1 MLSRRRSAPNAMDPR
16 VRSVPL
22 PHLPWGSERLAAPR
36 TAPRSGRHRRRP
48 RSPSLIGRIR
58 PTRRPILQDG
68 ARQKRTRKPPEPSGT
83 CGSISEALRHCQCLA
98 ITRGHH
104 RPMVRC
110 ATPRARFVPHADD
123 ANPVDS
129 PREPRP
135 SRLRFAQPLIV
146 RTGPP
151 RPVATNAA
159 APESACGTE
168 RLHRL
173 KSSTSAASA
182 AAATRLESTNRV
194 GLGFPIGC
202 AMRFHRCA
210 DRPREGSV

>member
-1 MLSRRRSAPNAMDPR
+1 MRWIRACDRSPCRTFPGEASVSPRPERR
-16 VRSVPL
+16 
-22 PHLPWGSERLAAPR
+22 
-36 TAPRSGRHRRRP
+36 PRSGMHRRRP

-68 ARQKRTRKPPEPSGT
+68 ARQKRTRNPPEPSGT
-83 CGSISEALRHCQCLA
+83 CGSISEALRHCQRLA
-98 ITRGHH
+98 IMRGHH
-104 RPMVRC
+104 RPMIRY
-110 ATPRARFVPHADD
+110 ATQRARFLPHADD

-129 PREPRP
+129 RRDPLPF
-135 SRLRFAQPLIV
+135 RLRFARPRIV

-168 RLHRL
+168 RLHRR
-173 KSSTSAASA
+173 KSPTSAAFA
-182 AAATRLESTNRV
+182 VAATRLESMNRV
-194 GLGFPIGC
+194 GLGFAIGR